1 MALQLRRSVIGVVV
15 LAAAF
20 AVRPAAQTTAPLPA
34 PPAPQTPGQQPTFR
48 SRVDSVS
55 VDVSVVD
62 KQGNPVTDLTQ
73 ADFEIREQN
82 KPQAIQTFKFITI
95 DTGNAGNPAPDVLS
109 FEDQSRELARTD
121 TRLFVVYL
129 DDYHVR
135 RTNSLR
141 VRQFL
146 ARWEATLS
154 PSDLV
159 AVSYPLTPANG
170 LSFTYDHDAIADSIA
185 HFEGRKYDYTPKN
198 PLEAQY
204 QNLPPDLL
212 ERMRNNIVEESLE
225 SLCTY
230 LGAVRDGRK
239 TILYVSEGMLGAL
252 PVGVRTNGGVGPS
265 GQIPQQGLIPPSMD
279 LITDLEPIFK
289 AAVQNNTSI
298 YTMDPR
304 GLASSEFDM
313 ADNVSST
320 DDRNSLNDSTDVLR
334 TMASQTNG
342 RAMVGHNDMS
352 QDLRQML
359 KDTSAYYLLGY
370 TTQAPHDGKFHE
382 IKVTVKRKD
391 VEIRARK
398 GFWAFT
404 EDEVAKASAPPKPGP
419 PNDVVDALQRLDAIP
434 QFSDRR
440 PMRIWL
446 GAMRGP
452 DNTAKVTLAWE
463 GAPSASADPADVVDH
478 LQVTATS
485 LQGDQLFKGVVPLD
499 TSLLERGGAVTFDAP
514 AGAVRV
520 KVEGQNAKNL
530 RLDTDDKNVEIPD
543 FTSPGPLLTDPM
555 VFRGRTARD
564 LQQLRGSATPTP
576 TTTRIFS
583 RTERLLLRF
592 QAFGPAGTTPAV
604 AMRLLNQS
612 GDQLATLQDPTAKG
626 DGNFEEELGLGS
638 LAPGEYLIET
648 TCKIGTDTLK
658 KLMAIKVTG

>member
-1 MALQLRRSVIGVVV
+1 MALQLRRSVVGVLA
-15 LAAAF
+15 LAAALV
-20 AVRPAAQTTAPLPA
+20 VRPAAQTTAPPVQTT
-34 PPAPQTPGQQPTFR
+34 PPAPQTQQPTFR

-62 KQGNPVTDLTQ
+62 KQGNPVSDLTQ

-82 KPQAIQTFKFITI
+82 KPQAIQTFKFVAI
-95 DTGNAGNPAPDVLS
+95 DTMNNGSPAPDVLS
-109 FEDQSRELARTD
+109 FQDQSRELSRTD
-121 TRLFVVYL
+121 TRLFVIYL

-135 RTNSLR
+135 RINSLR
-141 VRQFL
+141 VRQIL

-170 LSFTYDHDAIADSIA
+170 LSFTYDHDAIADAIA

-198 PLEAQY
+198 PMEAQY

-212 ERMRNNIVEESLE
+212 ERMRNGLVESSLE

-239 TILYVSEGMLGAL
+239 TILYVSEGMTGAL
-252 PVGVRTNGGVGPS
+252 PVGVRTNGMGPT
-265 GQIPQQGLIPPSMD
+265 GQVPQQGLIPPSMD
-279 LITDLEPIFK
+279 LMTDLEPIFK
-289 AAVQNNTSI
+289 AAVQNNTTI
-298 YTMDPR
+298 YTFDPR
-304 GLASSEFDM
+304 GLAPSEFDM
-313 ADNVSST
+313 SDNVSAA
-320 DDRNSLNDSTDVLR
+320 DDHNTLNESTDVLR

-404 EDEVAKASAPPKPGP
+404 EDEVTKASAPPKPGP
-419 PNDVVDALQRLDAIP
+419 PNDVLDALQRLDSIP
-434 QFSDRR
+434 EFSDRR

-446 GAMRGP
+446 GAMRG
-452 DNTAKVTLAWE
+452 DGDKAKVTVAWE

-485 LQGDQLFKGVVPLD
+485 LQGDELFKGVVPRD
-499 TSLLERGGAVTFDAP
+499 ASLLERGGAVTFDAP

-520 KVEGQNAKNL
+520 RVEGQNAKNL
-530 RLDTDDKNVEIPD
+530 RLDTDDKNLEIPD
-543 FTSPGPLLTDPM
+543 FTSPGPTLTDPM

-564 LQQLRGSATPTP
+564 LQQVRATASPTP
-576 TTTRIFS
+576 TTTRVFS

-592 QAFGPAGTTPAV
+592 QAFGPAGTSPAV

-612 GDQLATLQDPTAKG
+612 GDQLAALQDPTAKG
-626 DGNFEEELGLGS
+626 DGTYEEEFGLGS
-638 LAPGEYLIET
+638 LAPGEYLVEI
-648 TCKIGTDTLK
+648 TCKVGADTLK